1 MIRRLE
7 LEKNKGRDYDLS
19 SMVFLMVA
27 AEPVRQRTLKRFIEL
42 TMPYGLSQYVMAPG
56 YGLAENCV
64 FVSCAYGEGKPI
76 LVDWQGRVSCG
87 YVNTSDPDIDIR
99 IVEPQTSEEV
109 TESGKEGEIWISS
122 PSAGVGYW
130 GREEHSRD
138 TFMNKLE
145 GRIYTRT
152 GDLGRVI
159 DGNLFITGRIKDLII
174 VAGRNVYS
182 ADVEKTVESSCDLL
196 RPGCCAVIGVP
207 EEILSAKGI
216 SMDEGS
222 DQVGLVAI
230 AEVKDGKPVNK
241 DVVEQIKVKV
251 AEEHGVSLAAVKL
264 IKPRTISKTTSGKIQ
279 RFECLKQFTDE
290 KLSLVPEPI
299 ISRRSLTPRPH
310 LKTATPTSNATRLSY
325 VEIVEYLKKLISEQT
340 GVPGS
345 RISTTANLSSYG
357 TDSIGVV
364 RAAQKL
370 SDFLGV
376 PVSAVDIFTATSIED
391 LATFSV
397 NLLMKSQPQD
407 MRNNVSN
414 SEVDDRYMSS
424 QLATEV
430 NLPRDVTLAQQLQIM
445 VLQFL
450 ALTYVSVLLIF
461 PAYVSISIYT
471 KLVTS
476 NLAPTIPLASYIIS
490 IAFAPLAW
498 ISCIF
503 STCTCISLFGNSFL
517 QPNYALL
524 PVFSL
529 WSLDYV
535 KWWALYKAQEVSSK
549 VYAVHLRGT
558 VLLNYWFWM
567 FGAKIGSSVVL
578 DTIDVTDP
586 ALVSIGDG
594 VVIAEGALLQSHEV
608 RNGVLSLRP
617 IRIGRNSS
625 VGPYAVIQ
633 KGSVVRDGT
642 EVAPL
647 EVIEEEKMVPRSNKS
662 DNHEVAMPRDSNTVY
677 HMIGIYIVGFI
688 SSLSAAIIYC
698 LYILLSRTTPN
709 LEHFMLLCISGAFHW
724 FPLTIVAHTIII
736 NGASLNPLI
745 FSISV
750 AAAYTAHGT
759 VLTLLTSMLSHSLS
773 TNEETHDHLK
783 VWLRQR
789 LIVACHLRFAKL
801 LSGTEAFCIYLRLLG
816 ARVGKF
822 CSIRA
827 INPILEPKLLSIGDG
842 VHLGDFSRIITGF
855 YSLNGFTT
863 GKVDVQENCVVGS
876 QSIVLPGATIER
888 EVILGA
894 LSAAPINSVLLR
906 GGVYIG
912 SQSPIMIKNTV
923 HELDERI
930 EEMDVK
936 YKKIVGNLAANL
948 AATTLKVR
956 TRYHGIGV
964 SEKDASVLSSQVTLA
979 RAWHQT
985 VWSIFAQPLMQ
996 TLFPYFLLAYV
1007 VSAPLKWL
1015 LFAHASMNY
1024 PLHWLLPPFWIV
1036 SGVAAAVACALAK
1049 WVLVGRKKDGGT
1061 VLIWS
1066 GSVFMDTVWQAFKT
1080 LAGEYFIETT
1090 GGSIFFAVWMKL
1102 MGAEVDV
1109 GGGVYVDSMGA
1120 ALNPEMVEIDG
1131 GGCVGREAL
1140 LFGHIYEGDGGKVKF
1155 GKIRIGDGGFVGSRA
1170 VAMPGVVVEEGGSLG
1185 ALSLAMKG
1193 EVVRTDR
1200 IE

>member
-1 MIRRLE
+1 
-7 LEKNKGRDYDLS
+7 
-19 SMVFLMVA
+19 
-27 AEPVRQRTLKRFIEL
+27 
-42 TMPYGLSQYVMAPG
+42 
-56 YGLAENCV
+56 
-64 FVSCAYGEGKPI
+64 
-76 LVDWQGRVSCG
+76 
-87 YVNTSDPDIDIR
+87 
-99 IVEPQTSEEV
+99 
-109 TESGKEGEIWISS
+109 
-122 PSAGVGYW
+122 
-130 GREEHSRD
+130 
-138 TFMNKLE
+138 
-145 GRIYTRT
+145 
-152 GDLGRVI
+152 
-159 DGNLFITGRIKDLII
+159 
-174 VAGRNVYS
+174 
-182 ADVEKTVESSCDLL
+182 
-196 RPGCCAVIGVP
+196 
-207 EEILSAKGI
+207 
-216 SMDEGS
+216 
-222 DQVGLVAI
+222 
-230 AEVKDGKPVNK
+230 
-241 DVVEQIKVKV
+241 
-251 AEEHGVSLAAVKL
+251 
-264 IKPRTISKTTSGKIQ
+264 
-279 RFECLKQFTDE
+279 
-290 KLSLVPEPI
+290 
-299 ISRRSLTPRPH
+299 
-310 LKTATPTSNATRLSY
+310 
-325 VEIVEYLKKLISEQT
+325 
-340 GVPGS
+340 
-345 RISTTANLSSYG
+345 
-357 TDSIGVV
+357 
-364 RAAQKL
+364 
-370 SDFLGV
+370 
-376 PVSAVDIFTATSIED
+376 
-391 LATFSV
+391 
-397 NLLMKSQPQD
+397 MKSQPQD

-414 SEVDDRYMSS
+414 SEVDDMYMSS
-424 QLATEV
+424 QLETEV
-430 NLPRDVTLAQQLQIM
+430 NLPQDVSFAQQLQIM

-450 ALTYVSVLLIF
+450 ALAYVSVLLIF
-461 PAYVSISIYT
+461 PAYVSISMYT
-471 KLVTS
+471 KLLS
-476 NLAPTIPLASYIIS
+476 SSLAPTTPLVSYMIS
-490 IAFAPLAW
+490 LAFAPLAW
-498 ISCIF
+498 LSCIF
-503 STCTCISLFGNSFL
+503 ATCTCISLFGNSFL

-524 PVFSL
+524 PIFSL

-558 VLLNYWFWM
+558 VLLNYWFQM

-608 RNGVLSLRP
+608 RNGILSLRP
-617 IRIGRNSS
+617 IRIGKNSS

-647 EVIEEEKMVPRSNKS
+647 QVIEEGKMVPRSNKS
-662 DNHEVAMPRDSNTVY
+662 NNHKVAVPKDSNAVH

-688 SSLSAAIIYC
+688 SSLSAAIIYS

-709 LEHFMLLCISGAFHW
+709 LEHFMFLCISGAFHW
-724 FPLTIVAHTIII
+724 FPLTIAAYTIII

-750 AAAYTAHGT
+750 AAAYTAHGIA
-759 VLTLLTSMLSHSLS
+759 LTLLTSMLSHSL
-773 TNEETHDHLK
+773 TRNEETHDHLK
-783 VWLRQR
+783 MWLRQR

-842 VHLGDFSRIITGF
+842 VHLGDFSRIITRF
-855 YSLNGFTT
+855 YSSNGFTT

-956 TRYHGIGV
+956 TRYFHRIGV
-964 SEKDASVLSSQVTLA
+964 SGKGSLRIYDKIEGLPQHKIFQCGKTYPIIVRHSNSLSADDDARFDARGAAVRILADESDCRASILDLTLKTGNAFYARTVSDFATWLVCGLPAREAHVKRVPHVREAVWTSLRNAETFTELHYYSNICRLFRFNNGDEMYVKFKLRPFDRTIGEDSGKIEPMGILPPETGAIPREINDDRPLLFLADDFQRRVSSSDGVRYIFQLQFRPVPHDEAARDEALDCTKPWDEAEFPFVDVAEVHINQNLTAEESEELQFNPFIKCNEIDVIRATSASQSASIDHGRSLIYQICQHLRNNEPLPEAWRGFIEQSDVKVDLSGCPVAAALQKDVSVSSNQVTLA

-1049 WVLVGRKKDGGT
+1049 WVFVGRKKDGGT

-1090 GGSIFFAVWMKL
+1090 GGSMFFAVWMKL

-1155 GKIRIGDGGFVGSRA
+1155 GKIRIGEGGFVGSRA

-1193 EVVRTDR
+1193 EVVRTK
-1200 IE
+1200 